1 MDKIANKIANMAIGV
16 GYKDEMHA
24 IYKEAE
30 TSAAQ
35 DYVYEKIANMA
46 ISMGY
51 EDEMEAITKESAAA
65 AKAGKPISE
74 IVKGLWAST
83 KKNVGTFWGDPGA
96 AFRPQTFKGL
106 NSTGQY
112 KEGLKAIGKM
122 ESGDARTEASKAF
135 LRMLNADK
143 SHNNAALKGLGITAG
158 GVAAAGAGISALTPA
173 QKVRVV
179 N

>member
-1 MDKIANKIANMAIGV
+1 MSSIAEKIANMAIGV
-16 GYKDEMHA
+16 GYNDEMHA

-65 AKAGKPISE
+65 GKPISE

-106 NSTGQY
+106 NSTDQY

-122 ESGDARTEASKAF
+122 ESGDARTKASKAF
-135 LRMLNADK
+135 LRMLKADK

-158 GVAAAGAGISALTPA
+158 GVVAAGAGINALTPA